1 MGRIITQ
8 VKVTNGFEPEKTIS
22 LDGLVDT
29 GATYLT
35 LPMAWK
41 GTLGKLDQV
50 DEVEFELANGETG
63 IGEVCGPVRI
73 AIANFRPIYGE
84 VLFIEMPEN
93 ENGEYE
99 PLIGYLP
106 LEAIPVAV
114 DKPGHRLVKI
124 RAVDLK

>member
-8 VKVTNGFEPEKTIS
+8 VKISNVFKPEKVIN

-35 LPMAWK
+35 LPKAWK
-41 GTLGKLDQV
+41 EKLGELKKV
-50 DEVEFELANGETG
+50 DEVEFELANGQTG
-63 IGEVCGPVRI
+63 KGEICGPVSIRV
-73 AIANFRPIYGE
+73 ANFREIYGE
-84 VLFIEMPEN
+84 VLFIDMPPN
-93 ENGEYE
+93 ETGEYE
-99 PLIGYLP
+99 PLVGYLP

-114 DKPGHRLVKI
+114 DMLGHRLVKI

>member
-8 VKVTNGFEPEKTIS
+8 VKVSNVLEPKMSIN
-22 LDGLVDT
+22 LDGMVDT

-35 LPMAWK
+35 LPNAWK
-41 GTLGKLDQV
+41 EKLGKLRKV
-50 DEVEFELANGETG
+50 DEVVFELANGDTG
-63 IGEVCGPVRI
+63 IGHVCGPVEI
-73 AIANFRPIYGE
+73 QVANFRAIFGE

-99 PLIGYLP
+99 PLVGYLP

-114 DKPGHRLVKI
+114 DMLGHRLVKI